1 MSVSSLREITSRNE
15 WATVARSLLAGGE
28 PAFPIEVFDTYWIE
42 AGHRIRE
49 QVADDAVLAA
59 MLRQVLK
66 PYSGPGV
73 VLYRGENIARWR
85 AGTVGFAWTQ
95 EFDVAEMFGAGL
107 NAIHSGG
114 VLLRGAFEPPAIISG
129 PNDHSSYLQEGQYT
143 IDPNVRVPLIEL
155 KRYPPVR

>member
-1 MSVSSLREITSRNE
+1 MITSYVGHL
-15 WATVARSLLAGGE
+15 AARDHLQERVGNRRRTPARRSA

-66 PYSGPGV
+66 PYTGPGV
-73 VLYRGENIARWR
+73 VLYRGENTARWR

-95 EFDVAEMFGAGL
+95 ERDVAEMFGAGL

-114 VLLRGAFEPPAIISG
+114 VLLRGAFEPSAIIAGRMTTAATCRKVSTR
-129 PNDHSSYLQEGQYT
+129 ST
-143 IDPNVRVPLIEL
+143 
-155 KRYPPVR
+155 PPCACL